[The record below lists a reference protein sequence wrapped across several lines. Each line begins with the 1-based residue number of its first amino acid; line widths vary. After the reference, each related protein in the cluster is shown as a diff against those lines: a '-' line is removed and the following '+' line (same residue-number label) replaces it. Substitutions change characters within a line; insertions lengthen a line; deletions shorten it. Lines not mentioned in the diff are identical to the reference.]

1 MDQVISV
8 FAGLATAGALW
19 FAASDPRRPR
29 RVALSIGL
37 AATYLALAVT
47 ALVLG
52 ADTPLWVLG
61 ALIGGGVGILASFL
75 TRSRSV
81 RRAG

>member
-8 FAGLATAGALW
+8 FAGVASAGALW
-19 FAASDPRRPR
+19 FAASSPLRPR
-29 RVALSIGL
+29 MATLSIGL
-37 AATYLALAVT
+37 AVAYLALAVM
-47 ALVLG
+47 ALALG
-52 ADTPLWVLG
+52 AGTPLWVLG